1 MPPSTPHTLSLQ
13 APSWALALLV
23 ALFGLAAAATASR
36 LGSAQAPIVLPD
48 LVELG
53 PGAIRYRDPGDV
65 WRDGQPTSA
74 PLQTVRIPGGLRIMR
89 HQVTA
94 ADYHRCVKA
103 HACLAVDEETLSDRP
118 VVKVSW
124 RDAEAY
130 AAWLTRSTGL
140 PFRLPSD
147 REWAYAA
154 GSRFVDEDEP
164 AGADGADPGR
174 RLLALYD
181 KDAERSTRRA
191 TGRDPASNASRD
203 RGLETGRDIGL
214 DKTPQPIGTFGA
226 NEHGLLDVAG
236 NVWEWTDTCFAR
248 ASLDA
253 LGNPEATVVN
263 CGVRLVEGRHRAYLP
278 DFIRDARA
286 GGCAVGTPPSAIGFR
301 LVLDAAR

>member
-1 MPPSTPHTLSLQ
+1 MPPSTPNTLSAR
-13 APSWALALLV
+13 APRWALALLIV
-23 ALFGLAAAATASR
+23 LLGLAALASASR
-36 LGSAQAPIVLPD
+36 LWSAQAPIPLPD
-48 LVELG
+48 LVELA
-53 PGAIRYRDPGDV
+53 PGSFPYRDPGDL
-65 WRDGQPTSA
+65 WRDGQPGSA
-74 PLQTVRIPGGLRIMR
+74 PRQTVRIAGPLRIMR

-103 HACLAVDEETLSDRP
+103 QACLAVDEEALPDRP

-154 GSRFVDEDEP
+154 ASRYVDEDEP
-164 AGADGADPGR
+164 AAADGADPGR

-181 KDAERSTRRA
+181 KDAERSTKRA
-191 TGRDPASNASRD
+191 TVRDPAGTPSRD
-203 RGLETGRDIGL
+203 RGLDTGRDIEL

-253 LGNPEATVVN
+253 LGNLEATVTN

>member
-23 ALFGLAAAATASR
+23 ALFGLAAAATAGR
-36 LGSAQAPIVLPD
+36 LWSAQAPIVLPD

-65 WRDGQPTSA
+65 WRDGQPTGA

-94 ADYHRCVKA
+94 ADYQRCVKA
-103 HACLAVDEETLSDRP
+103 QACLAIDLDEQAAPDRP

-124 RDAEAY
+124 RDADAY
-130 AAWLTRSTGL
+130 AAWLSRSTAL
-140 PFRLPSD
+140 PFRLPTD

-154 GSRFVDEDEP
+154 GSRFSDDAEP
-164 AGADGADPGR
+164 ASAQGADPGR
-174 RLLALYD
+174 RALALYD
-181 KDAERSTRRA
+181 KDAARNA
-191 TGRDPASNASRD
+191 GRGPEFSP
-203 RGLETGRDIGL
+203 GLGPGL
-214 DKTPQPIGTFGA
+214 GKTPQPIGTFGA

-236 NVWEWTDTCFAR
+236 NVWEWTDTCFVR
-248 ASLDA
+248 TTLDA
-253 LGNPEATVVN
+253 LGMVEANIVN
-263 CGVRLVEGRHRAYLP
+263 CGVRLVEGRHRAYMP

-286 GGCAVGTPPSAIGFR
+286 GGCSVGTPPSAIGFR
-301 LVLDAAR
+301 LVLNAAR

>member
-23 ALFGLAAAATASR
+23 ALFGLAAVATASR
-36 LGSAQAPIVLPD
+36 LWSAQAPIVLPD

-94 ADYHRCVKA
+94 ADYQRCVKA
-103 HACLAVDEETLSDRP
+103 QACLAIDGAIDEEAAPDRP

-124 RDAEAY
+124 RDADAY
-130 AAWLTRSTGL
+130 AAWLSRSTGL
-140 PFRLPSD
+140 PFRLPTD

-154 GSRFVDEDEP
+154 GSRFSDDAEP
-164 AGADGADPGR
+164 ASAQGADPGR
-174 RLLALYD
+174 RALALYD
-181 KDAERSTRRA
+181 KDAARNA
-191 TGRDPASNASRD
+191 GRGPGFGPEFSP
-203 RGLETGRDIGL
+203 GLGPGL
-214 DKTPQPIGTFGA
+214 GKTPQPIGTFGA

-236 NVWEWTDTCFAR
+236 NVWEWTDTCFVR
-248 ASLDA
+248 TTLDR
-253 LGNPEATVVN
+253 LGTVEANIVN
-263 CGVRLVEGRHRAYLP
+263 CGVRLVEGRHRAYMP

-286 GGCAVGTPPSAIGFR
+286 GGCSVGTPPSAIGFR
-301 LVLDAAR
+301 LVLNAAR

>member
-23 ALFGLAAAATASR
+23 ALLGLAAVATAGR
-36 LGSAQAPIVLPD
+36 LWSAQAPIVLPD

-53 PGAIRYRDPGDV
+53 PGAFRYRDPGDV

-94 ADYHRCVKA
+94 ADYQRCVKA
-103 HACLAVDEETLSDRP
+103 QACLAIDGAIDGEAAPDRP

-124 RDAEAY
+124 RDADAY
-130 AAWLTRSTGL
+130 AAWLSRSIGL
-140 PFRLPSD
+140 PFRLPTD

-154 GSRFVDEDEP
+154 GSRFSDEEP
-164 AGADGADPGR
+164 ASAQGADPGR
-174 RLLALYD
+174 RALARYD
-181 KDAERSTRRA
+181 KDADRNR
-191 TGRDPASNASRD
+191 GGDPGPGPAF
-203 RGLETGRDIGL
+203 G
-214 DKTPQPIGTFGA
+214 KTPQPIGTFGA

-236 NVWEWTDTCFAR
+236 NVWEWTDTCFVR
-248 ASLDA
+248 TTLDA
-253 LGNPEATVVN
+253 LGTVEANVVN
-263 CGVRLVEGRHRAYLP
+263 CGVRLVEGRHRAYMP

-286 GGCAVGTPPSAIGFR
+286 GGCSVGSPPSAIGFR
-301 LVLDAAR
+301 LVLSAVR

>member
-1 MPPSTPHTLSLQ
+1 MPPSTPHTLSAQ
-13 APSWALALLV
+13 APRWALALLSV
-23 ALFGLAAAATASR
+23 LLGLAALASAPR
-36 LGSAQAPIVLPD
+36 LWSAQAPLPLPD
-48 LVELG
+48 LVELA
-53 PGAIRYRDPGDV
+53 PGAFPYREPGDL
-65 WRDGQPTSA
+65 WRDGQPGRA
-74 PLQTVRIPGGLRIMR
+74 PRQTVQNAGRLRIMR

-103 HACLAVDEETLSDRP
+103 HACLAVDEEALPDRP

-154 GSRFVDEDEP
+154 GSRLVDEDEP
-164 AGADGADPGR
+164 VGPDSTDPGQ
-174 RLLALYD
+174 RLLTLYD
-181 KDAERSTRRA
+181 KDAERSTRLA
-191 TGRDPASNASRD
+191 TGRDTAGNAGRD
-203 RGLETGRDIGL
+203 SVRDIGL

-248 ASLDA
+248 TTLDA
-253 LGNPEATVVN
+253 LGNLEANVVN